1 MKSLL
6 FQRAKKSLCGR
17 VLRRIAGEESG
28 AVAMEYIVIAL
39 LVAAAVVGLV
49 MVFGGNL
56 RNMLD
61 KTNQT
66 MVQTDVAGVEK
77 VGAANREE
85 QAKLEDQ
92 NDKAV
97 SAGNQLGGDF
107 SGDRQKAERNAGTG
121 SGGGSGSGT

>member
-17 VLRRIAGEESG
+17 VLRRFLGEESG

-66 MVQTDVAGVEK
+66 MTSTKVSEVEK
-77 VGAANREE
+77 VGSDYRTEQGKMAAENET
-85 QAKLEDQ
+85 
-92 NDKAV
+92 AV
-97 SAGNQLGGDF
+97 KAGNELGGNFTDARATQ
-107 SGDRQKAERNAGTG
+107 S
-121 SGGGSGSGT
+121 SGGSGSGSGS

>member
-17 VLRRIAGEESG
+17 ALRRVLGEESG

-66 MVQTDVAGVEK
+66 MTSKKVSDVET
-77 VGAANREE
+77 VGSDYRNE
-85 QAKLEDQ
+85 Q
-92 NDKAV
+92 DKMKAENETAV
-97 SAGNQLGGDF
+97 KAGNELGGDF
-107 SGDRQKAERNAGTG
+107 TEARKSQSGGG

>member
-17 VLRRIAGEESG
+17 ALRRVLGEESG

-66 MVQTDVAGVEK
+66 MTSTKVSEVDK
-77 VGAANREE
+77 VGSDYRKE
-85 QAKLEDQ
+85 QEKMKEQ
-92 NDKAV
+92 NETAV

-107 SGDRQKAERNAGTG
+107 SEARATQSGGSGSG
-121 SGGGSGSGT
+121 SGGGSGK

>member
-1 MKSLL
+1 MKKI
-6 FQRAKKSLCGR
+6 QIRRAKKTLCGR
-17 VLRRIAGEESG
+17 MLCRLMGDECG

-66 MVQTDVAGVEK
+66 MAQSTVAGVDK
-77 VGAANREE
+77 VGTANRQE
-85 QAKLEDQ
+85 QGALATQ
-92 NDKAV
+92 NDTAV
-97 SAGNQLGGDF
+97 QAGNKLGGDF
-107 SGDRQKAERNAGTG
+107 TSIRKKAETEEKQGN
-121 SGGGSGSGT
+121 